1 MAASRSP
8 LVRKVNDLGARTIAF
23 YDAQRPRRRTGRRA
37 VASESALHVMG
48 DGFDQQSARRDG
60 GSGCRPADPRASQMG
75 KAARRSHMSWYRRR
89 RGVRVREPL
98 ASSRRQ
104 TPNFQICLRMAW
116 RTSPARSLRAASRS
130 FAAIASRSWL
140 PSLNFQVLTSR
151 SCISF
156 RSIGRFDQD
165 HFSCAFG
172 NQIWRD
178 LPLTGNSL
186 SVERSSR
193 LSAPGALFRC
203 PTNSPDSR

>member
-23 YDAQRPRRRTGRRA
+23 YDERRRYTLW
-37 VASESALHVMG
+37 VMASTNKALAATVIRM
-48 DGFDQQSARRDG
+48 
-60 GSGCRPADPRASQMG
+60 PTPDPRASQMG

-193 LSAPGALFRC
+193 FSVPCALFRC